1 MEGTSECMNEE
12 REMGLRGWERV
23 RRTPR
28 ACPCVSRVLVAL
40 EKRLLTVYTILSL
53 LSMQLHALT
62 RSNTGLGAQSEFPL
76 WFQVQ
81 TWQLAIEVAKSLS

>member
-40 EKRLLTVYTILSL
+40 EKRLLTGD
-53 LSMQLHALT
+53 
-62 RSNTGLGAQSEFPL
+62 RTGEGEGERECLCDCER
-76 WFQVQ
+76 VC
-81 TWQLAIEVAKSLS
+81 V

>member
-23 RRTPR
+23 RKTPR

-40 EKRLLTVYTILSL
+40 EKRLLTVFAILSL

-62 RSNTGLGAQSEFPL
+62 TGDRTGEGEGERECLCDCER
-76 WFQVQ
+76 VC
-81 TWQLAIEVAKSLS
+81 V